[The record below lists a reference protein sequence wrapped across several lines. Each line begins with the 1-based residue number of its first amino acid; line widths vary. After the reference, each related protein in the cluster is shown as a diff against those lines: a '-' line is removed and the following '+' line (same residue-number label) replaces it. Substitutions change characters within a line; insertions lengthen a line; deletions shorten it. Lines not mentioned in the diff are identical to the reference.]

1 MDLLGVGVRIVAFG
15 FPTGD
20 GNLGEGEIDL
30 AVDNL
35 NRGRDFEGGQKGG
48 LGQQFWVNGGYV
60 CECVQGMEKEI
71 NMEFKLL
78 NEEISCVVKTKTGIV
93 DNKHAHP
100 IFVEYF
106 KSIRDMKYKVERIDG
121 PTSTMHRRD
130 ATSIKCFNHSS
141 T

>member
-1 MDLLGVGVRIVAFG
+1 VAFG

-35 NRGRDFEGGQKGG
+35 NRGRDFKGGQKGG

-60 CECVQGMEKEI
+60 CEGVQGMEKEI

-78 NEEISCVVKTKTGIV
+78 NEEISCVVKTKTGII

-106 KSIRDMKYKVERIDG
+106 QEYPRYEVQSRKNRRPNIDSA
-121 PTSTMHRRD
+121 PTRCHLYQVLQS
-130 ATSIKCFNHSS
+130 F
-141 T
+141 